1 MSRTTANSGSQGH
14 SSQLKSIT
22 VENFKGIADGTYAFG
37 PVTLISGSNESG
49 KSSLIDALTSLLSVP
64 VSHGGKTFREW
75 SERETNSPV
84 KVTAEFSGPL
94 ENLTKTWGVG
104 HRASATLKGKILAED
119 GVDAMLVKQL
129 GRKPSG
135 NDLCPTPRTLGMIG
149 PLVGASRW
157 THDPELAKIAAEQRL
172 EKLISDLANPEE
184 AAYRDHDRAADAAI
198 DAAFGE
204 HCTPSGR
211 PKSGEDAPMTKAKNE
226 VQRARMAFDAATKV
240 AHLAREAKNSNK
252 IRSEQRRKA
261 VDAWERFRKQMSV
274 LNGSEAWLSRGPE
287 SVAESEVLLQL
298 LTALRMRENL
308 GEAPRES
315 HVSAES
321 RIGRWENLQLL
332 AEGRRAWPG
341 SHCAHLQQHL
351 QTLSPSQAVV
361 LQFSPGS
368 GVRPPEL
375 ESSADSVVSMGVHV
389 PMKTLTPAVIRFADG
404 SSLAI
409 SAPPPNMDPIVR
421 DMRGYGLACEDP
433 KNVRKV
439 LEQAISCME
448 QDQKEIGAELAI
460 TDPASVVEAWV
471 DRTRIKKEFDDAAM
485 ALGSEMAKEAGM
497 ARPVD
502 CSAFDW
508 SSIVVVIEDFIKE
521 APSLL
526 RTDPRREES
535 DAVLERNGNR
545 TDPAELE
552 QIQDDLK
559 SAERAV
565 DRVRIRSDAIELLK
579 KVWIESE
586 SRGKPDELLSSRVSE
601 LLQGIGLIVRFGA
614 NGLVEKLTRVG
625 SNRISRD
632 DVLSTG
638 TREQIET
645 LARLAYTVEYA
656 KVPGRFGFFVMD
668 DGLIATDENRFIV
681 VMNTVIQTCKR
692 HGLQLIVASCHARVS
707 AVLDGLNPKRIDLVN
722 I

>member
-64 VSHGGKTFREW
+64 VSHWGKAFREW

-94 ENLTKTWGVG
+94 ENLTKTWGGERRV
-104 HRASATLKGKILAED
+104 SATLKGKILAED

-129 GRKPSG
+129 GGEPSG

-157 THDPELAKIAAEQRL
+157 THDPELAKIAAKQRL

-204 HCTPSGR
+204 HCTPRGR

-226 VQRARMAFDAATKV
+226 FQRSRMAFDEATKV
-240 AHLAREAKNSNK
+240 AHLAGEAKNSIK

-261 VDAWERFRKQMSV
+261 VHAWERFRKQMSV
-274 LNGSEAWLSRGPE
+274 LNGSEAWLSRGSE
-287 SVAESEVLLQL
+287 SVAESKVLLQL

-321 RIGRWENLQLL
+321 RIARWENLL

-375 ESSADSVVSMGVHV
+375 KSSADSVVSMGVHV

-433 KNVRKV
+433 KNVPKV
-439 LEQAISCME
+439 LEQAITCMK
-448 QDQKEIGAELAI
+448 QDQTEIGPELAI
-460 TDPASVVEAWV
+460 TDPASVVKAWV
-471 DRTRIKKEFDDAAM
+471 DRTRIEKEFDNAAM
-485 ALGSEMAKEAGM
+485 ALGSEMAQAAGM
-497 ARPVD
+497 ALPVD

-508 SSIVVVIEDFIKE
+508 SSTVAVIEDFIRE

-535 DAVLERNGNR
+535 DAVLVRNGNR
-545 TDPAELE
+545 MDPAELE
-552 QIQDDLK
+552 QLQDDLK
-559 SAERAV
+559 SAEQAVERAK
-565 DRVRIRSDAIELLK
+565 IRSDAIALLRE
-579 KVWIESE
+579 VWMKSE
-586 SRGKPDELLSSRVSE
+586 SRGNPDELLSSRVSE
-601 LLQGIGLIVRFGA
+601 LLQDIGLIVRFGA
-614 NGLVEKLTRVG
+614 NGLVEKLTRDG

-645 LARLAYTVEYA
+645 LARLAYAVEYA

-668 DGLIATDENRFIV
+668 DGLIATDEDRFIV

>member
-1 MSRTTANSGSQGH
+1 MSRTTANSGSQGQ

-94 ENLTKTWGVG
+94 ENLTKTWGG
-104 HRASATLKGKILAED
+104 GRRASATLKGKILAED

-129 GRKPSG
+129 GGEPSG

-157 THDPELAKIAAEQRL
+157 THDPELAKIAAKQRL

-198 DAAFGE
+198 NDAFDE
-204 HCTPSGR
+204 HCTPGGR

-240 AHLAREAKNSNK
+240 AHLAGEAKNRIAS
-252 IRSEQRRKA
+252 RSASRRIA
-261 VDAWERFRKQMSV
+261 FDAWERFRKQMSM
-274 LNGSEAWLSRGPE
+274 LKGSEAWLVRGPN
-287 SVAESEVLLQL
+287 SVVKSTVLRQL

-321 RIGRWENLQLL
+321 RIARWENLL

-375 ESSADSVVSMGVHV
+375 KSSADSVVSMGVHV

-409 SAPPPNMDPIVR
+409 SAPPPNMDRIVS

-433 KNVRKV
+433 KIVRKV
-439 LEQAISCME
+439 LE
-448 QDQKEIGAELAI
+448 LAI
-460 TDPASVVEAWV
+460 TCMEKDQIEIGLKLAIIDPASVVKAWV
-471 DRTRIKKEFDDAAM
+471 DRTRIEKEFDDAVV
-485 ALGSEMAKEAGM
+485 ALGSEMAQAAGM

-508 SSIVVVIEDFIKE
+508 SSAVAVIEDFIRE
-521 APSLL
+521 APSLH
-526 RTDPRREES
+526 TDPAEES
-535 DAVLERNGNR
+535 DAVLVRNGNR
-545 TDPAELE
+545 TEDAELE
-552 QIQDDLK
+552 QLQDDLK

-565 DRVRIRSDAIELLK
+565 ERVSIRSDAIELLK
-579 KVWIESE
+579 KVWIDSE

-601 LLQGIGLIVRFGA
+601 LLQDIGLIVRFGA
-614 NGLVEKLTRVG
+614 NRLVEKLTRDG

-645 LARLAYTVEYA
+645 LARLAYAVEYA

-668 DGLIATDENRFIV
+668 DGLIATDEDRFIV

-707 AVLDGLNPKRIDLVN
+707 AVLHGLNPKRIDLVN